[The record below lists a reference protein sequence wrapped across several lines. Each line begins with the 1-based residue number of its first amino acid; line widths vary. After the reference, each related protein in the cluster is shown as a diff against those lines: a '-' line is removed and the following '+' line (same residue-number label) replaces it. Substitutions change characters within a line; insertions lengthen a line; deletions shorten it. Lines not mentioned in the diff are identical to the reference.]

1 MNIDGLDSM
10 VTQRKADVFGTL
22 NALNVNEHTEQKNVG
37 GKDLTYLSWV
47 WAWAEIKKRYPDA
60 HYDIIRD
67 ARGLPY
73 VYDPITGFMVFTTVT
88 IEGITHMMW
97 LAVMDGANNAMK
109 AEPYSYKVKNPKFR
123 YAKKQ
128 PDGRYLDSYGNE
140 QQEFLIKNVDAATMT
155 DINKTIMRCLVKN
168 LAMFGLGLYIYAG
181 EDLPEVEQEE
191 QKQAQQTQ
199 SANVRPQ
206 NAAQQASVTKAD
218 VMPAPQ
224 PQAAK
229 PAENAAAKIA
239 KGPEPGAYETPGG
252 YIRRRIAEITPFM
265 MDGFNFVNARKS
277 LIASGAI
284 ADIPSAVMTM
294 DQAKDLIAAIEKN
307 FRKPED

>member
-10 VTQRKADVFGTL
+10 IMDAAVQTNSAVFDELSG
-22 NALNVNEHTEQKNVG
+22 LNVNDRTEKKKVQ
-37 GKDLTYLSWV
+37 GKELTYLSWP
-47 WAWAEIKKRYPDA
+47 WAWAEVKKRYPDA
-60 HYDIIRD
+60 HYNIWRN
-67 ARGLPY
+67 AAGLPY
-73 VYDPITGFMVFTTVT
+73 TFDPQTGYMVYTDVT

-97 LAVMDGANNAMK
+97 LPVMDGANMAMK
-109 AEPYSYKVKNPKFR
+109 AEPYQYTTKYNGTKTC
-123 YAKKQ
+123 
-128 PDGRYLDSYGNE
+128 G
-140 QQEFLIKNVDAATMT
+140 AASMM

-181 EDLPEVEQEE
+181 EDLPEGEQEE
-191 QKQAQQTQ
+191 LKQAQQVQT
-199 SANVRPQ
+199 ANVRPQ

-239 KGPEPGAYETPGG
+239 KGPEPAAYETPGA

-294 DQAKDLIAAIEKN
+294 DQARDLITAIEQN
-307 FRKPED
+307 FSKPEE

>member
-10 VTQRKADVFGTL
+10 VTQSRADVFGTL
-22 NALNVNEHTEQKNVG
+22 NALNVNEHTEQKSVG

-47 WAWAEIKKRYPDA
+47 WAWAEVKKRYPDA

-73 VYDPITGFMVFTTVT
+73 VYDPVTGFMVFTTVT

-109 AEPYSYKVKNPKFR
+109 AEPYSYKVKNPSFK

-128 PDGRYLDSYGNE
+128 PDGRYLDMYGNE

-206 NAAQQASVTKAD
+206 NAAQHASVAKVDA
-218 VMPAPQ
+218 VPAPTQ
-224 PQAAK
+224 RAVNQAVEQVA
-229 PAENAAAKIA
+229 NV
-239 KGPEPGAYETPGG
+239 PETPGAY
-252 YIRRRIAEITPFM
+252 IKRRIKEITPDM
-265 MDGFNFVNARKS
+265 IDGFNFVNARKS
-277 LIASGAI
+277 LIAGGAI
-284 ADIPSAVMTM
+284 EDVPSAVMTM
-294 DQAKDLIAAIEKN
+294 EQAKDLIDAIEKN